1 MSGFDDALRK
11 AEEAMKARRAPVSQK
26 RNTHSPTRTTMPTSV
41 PVTPDASLRQPAR
54 DDSAG
59 LQMIERQ
66 DHGNVVNINGV
77 KLPSIEWVREHART
91 VNDTLRDDL
100 NAILEEF
107 ERDMQNASTSQ
118 RTVVVQVNDTQ
129 LGKLDDE
136 LLHHSFEKLVKAAS
150 VRDRWGNR
158 KNILKK
164 GPMGGGK
171 STAGKQ
177 LAKLLGLDFYYLG
190 QTIMPH
196 DVMGYVNQVSGEYQ
210 WTPFTRVFV
219 NGGVLYLEEMDGWS
233 PNATLVANA
242 PLANGYVMLPNGEM
256 HERHPDCVIVACTNT
271 WGTGPTAEYV
281 GRNKLDEAFLDRFGI
296 KIDWEYDTELERRA
310 AANDDV
316 VSFVQTARYNAQR
329 YGIKVVISPRSSL
342 DIADM
347 VRAGFSIKEAAE
359 MNFLAGVDS
368 AQRKMLL
375 EDCFI

>member
-1 MSGFDDALRK
+1 MASFDEALRK
-11 AEEAMKARRAPVSQK
+11 AEEAAKARRAPV
-26 RNTHSPTRTTMPTSV
+26 PTGRAPQPVRKSV
-41 PVTPDASLRQPAR
+41 VPNPRPEPDFPPGSIQAAPSL
-54 DDSAG
+54 D
-59 LQMIERQ
+59 LVERQ

-77 KLPSIEWVREHART
+77 KLPSVEWVRAHATALDDKLRT
-91 VNDTLRDDL
+91 DMNGVIE
-100 NAILEEF
+100 AF
-107 ERDMQNASTSQ
+107 ERDLQDTNRSQ

-196 DVMGYVNQVSGEYQ
+196 DVMGYVNQVSGNYQ
-210 WTPFTRVFV
+210 WTPFTRAFV
-219 NGGVLYLEEMDGWS
+219 HGGVVYLEEMDGWS
-233 PNATLVANA
+233 PNATLVANP
-242 PLANGYVMLPNGEM
+242 PLANGYIMLPNGEM
-256 HERHPDCVIVACTNT
+256 HQRHPDCIIVACTNT

-281 GRNKLDEAFLDRFGI
+281 GRNKLDEAFLDRFGT
-296 KIDWEYDTELERRA
+296 KIEWGYDPELERRA
-310 AANDDV
+310 ADNDDV
-316 VSFVQTARYNAQR
+316 VNLVQTARYNAHR

-347 VRAGFSIKEAAE
+347 VRAGFSIKDAAE
-359 MNFLAGVDS
+359 MNFLAGVDND
-368 AQRKMLL
+368 QRKMLL
-375 EDCFI
+375 EDCFL